1 MLMMLIIQKKMRKNL
16 QENIMK
22 KPRIIISKEYPKG
35 ELFLK
40 WNSSHKI
47 FNYIIF
53 VYLPVDFSEIVDN
66 ILSKISFLSRP

>member
-1 MLMMLIIQKKMRKNL
+1 MRLKKT
-16 QENIMK
+16 
-22 KPRIIISKEYPKG
+22 RIIISKEYPKG
-35 ELFLK
+35 ELFLT

-53 VYLPVDFSEIVDN
+53 VYLPVDLSEIVEN